1 MGNNIFISY
10 KYSDS
15 NVQALPKCNS
25 TTARNY
31 VDEIETLIDKTDHF
45 YRGEH
50 DDEDLSKLSDEVIE
64 SKLRDRMF
72 YTSITI
78 VLISKGMKEENKPE
92 RDQWIPWE
100 ISYSLKEQKRESG
113 NSNTNAVLAVVLPD
127 ENGKYDYYITEKSC
141 GVRSLNT
148 DILFK
153 ILKENMFNVKKP
165 TTIDCNTCGGKHH
178 YGDSSYINSI
188 KWSDFKSNINYYI
201 NKANEIKENKDAY
214 DLTKKLK

>member
-1 MGNNIFISY
+1 MGNNIFVSY

-15 NVQALPKCNS
+15 KVLSLHGSNS

-31 VDEIETLIDKTDHF
+31 VDEIETLIDKKTDHF

-50 DDEDLSKLSDEVIE
+50 DGEDLSKLSDEAIE

-72 YTSITI
+72 YTSVTI
-78 VLISKGMKEENKPE
+78 VLVSKGMKENKPE

-100 ISYSLKEQKRESG
+100 ISYSLKEQSRESG
-113 NSNTNAVLAVVLPD
+113 NSTTNAVLAVVLPD

-148 DILFK
+148 EILFN
-153 ILKENMFNVKKP
+153 ILKDNMFNVKNPIIKN
-165 TTIDCNTCGGKHH
+165 CNTCGGGH
-178 YGDSSYINSI
+178 YHGDSSYINSI
-188 KWSDFKSNINYYI
+188 KWSDFKSDINNYI
-201 NKANEIKENKDAY
+201 NKSNEIKKNKDEY
-214 DLTKKLK
+214 NLTKKLK